1 MSANTK
7 IVVFKKKEL
16 LYTLI
21 FIGLAVILVVLLIT
35 MFGKKETYAPTGGE
49 VAASYIPGIY
59 TATTEI
65 YTSPIN
71 LGNQSLEVEV
81 CVDEARIKSIR
92 FTDLSEAVTTVYP
105 LMAPS
110 METLAEQII
119 TNQSAENVSYAESSK
134 YTCAAILNAIRT
146 ALGKAEI
153 TEP

>member
-59 TATTEI
+59 T
-65 YTSPIN
+65 SPIN

-81 CVDEARIKSIR
+81 CVDAARIKSIR

>member
-59 TATTEI
+59 T
-65 YTSPIN
+65 SSIN

-81 CVDEARIKSIR
+81 CVDEGQIKSIR

-153 TEP
+153 AEP

>member
-21 FIGLAVILVVLLIT
+21 FIGLAIILVVLLIT
-35 MFGKKETYAPTGGE
+35 MFGKKVNTSPTSGE
-49 VAASYIPGIY
+49 VAASYIPGV
-59 TATTEI
+59 

-81 CVDEARIKSIR
+81 CVDDARIKSIR

-134 YTCAAILNAIRT
+134 YTCSAILNAIRT
-146 ALGKAEI
+146 ALRKAEI
-153 TEP
+153 AEP

>member
-21 FIGLAVILVVLLIT
+21 FIGLAIILVVLLIT
-35 MFGKKETYAPTGGE
+35 MFGKKDNTSPTGGE

-59 TATTEI
+59 T
-65 YTSPIN
+65 SSIN

-92 FTDLSEAVTTVYP
+92 FTDLNEAVTTVYP

-134 YTCAAILNAIRT
+134 YTCSAILNAIRT

-153 TEP
+153 AEP

>member
-59 TATTEI
+59 T
-65 YTSPIN
+65 SPIN

-81 CVDEARIKSIR
+81 CVDEAQIKSIR

>member
-59 TATTEI
+59 T
-65 YTSPIN
+65 SPIN

-110 METLAEQII
+110 METLAAQII

>member
-35 MFGKKETYAPTGGE
+35 MFGKKETYAPTGGQ
-49 VAASYIPGIY
+49 VAASYIPG
-59 TATTEI
+59 I

>member
-49 VAASYIPGIY
+49 VAASYIPG
-59 TATTEI
+59 I